1 MLEMIVVVWFVVGSI
16 AAIIISMQIGGHPIL
31 SVIFG
36 MIAGPAIAVAWIAMY
51 IEHKVQ
57 KKGP

>member
-36 MIAGPAIAVAWIAMY
+36 MIAGPAIAVAWIALL
-51 IEHKVQ
+51 IERMIQ